1 MPRPDPNTPAFR
13 AAELGALL
21 ARHYPAA
28 PVGRIATVVNQM
40 QSAARAA
47 KSWEERR
54 CNHDMAWEVA
64 AKGERTIE
72 RTRSLLNEVLK
83 ASDMCPNGYSNGVTH
98 SDPARIS
105 LGGDCRGACGSLH
118 IPGLSGDGWGNGFAI
133 Y

>member
-13 AAELGALL
+13 AAELATLL

-28 PVGRIATVVNQM
+28 PVGRIAAVVNQM

-54 CNHDMAWEVA
+54 CSVDMPESVQ
-64 AKGERTIE
+64 AKGERTIA
-72 RTRSLLNEVLK
+72 RTQSLLNDVLRHYDLILD
-83 ASDMCPNGYSNGVTH
+83 SDRTATPVWE
-98 SDPARIS
+98 PARIS
-105 LGGDCRGACGSLH
+105 LGGDCRGPCGSLH
-118 IPGLSGDGWGNGFAI
+118 IPGLRGDGWGDGFAI

>member
-13 AAELGALL
+13 AAELAALL

-28 PVGRIATVVNQM
+28 PIGRIAAVVNQM

-47 KSWEERR
+47 KSWGERR
-54 CNHDMAWEVA
+54 CSVDMPESVQ
-64 AKGERTIE
+64 AKGERTIA
-72 RTRSLLNEVLK
+72 RIQSVINEVLK
-83 ASDMCPNGYSNGVTH
+83 TPDMCANEYGSGVTH

-105 LGGDCRGACGSLH
+105 LGGDCRGPCGSLH
-118 IPGLSGDGWGNGFAI
+118 IPGLPGDGWGPGFAI

>member
-54 CNHDMAWEVA
+54 CNHDMTWEVA

-72 RTRSLLNEVLK
+72 RTRSLLNDVLRHYDLILD
-83 ASDMCPNGYSNGVTH
+83 SDRTATPVWE
-98 SDPARIS
+98 PARIS

-118 IPGLSGDGWGNGFAI
+118 IPGLSGDGWEDGFAI